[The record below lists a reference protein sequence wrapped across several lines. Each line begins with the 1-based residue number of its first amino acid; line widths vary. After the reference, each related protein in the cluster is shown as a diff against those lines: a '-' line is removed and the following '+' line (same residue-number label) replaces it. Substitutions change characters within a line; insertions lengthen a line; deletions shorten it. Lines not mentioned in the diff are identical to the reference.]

1 MKKHLII
8 LTVLILFIPGFIFS
22 DVVTFKVGYFIPRAQ
37 SDLWDIEF
45 ENMSFSKV
53 NFQNTN
59 FSFGYEYFLSREISL
74 TLSIGGYTKQK
85 SGVYLGYVGYQ
96 DYDGDWAYP
105 DIYEGEFVPSHV
117 YTVSITPIQVSL
129 KLTPMGRRGRFIP
142 YIGGGV
148 GVYLWS
154 VRIQGDMVDFSDEWY
169 DTEEEVS
176 IFPIYAVDS
185 REDGRIS
192 IGYHVLGGIMMPI
205 ANRISVE
212 AEFKYNILK
221 GTFSEDEYSGFVG
234 FEPFDLSGYQI
245 SLGINYW
252 F

>member
-1 MKKHLII
+1 MKKHLIV
-8 LTVLILFIPGFIFS
+8 LTLVILFIPGFVFS
-22 DVVTFKVGYFIPRAQ
+22 DVVSFKVGYFIPRAQ

-59 FSFGYEYFLSREISL
+59 FGFGYEYFLFREMSIA
-74 TLSIGGYTKQK
+74 LSIDGYTKQK
-85 SGVYLGYVGYQ
+85 SGAYLGYVGRQ

-105 DIYEGEFVPSHV
+105 DIYEGEFIPSHV
-117 YTVSITPIQVSL
+117 YTVSITPIQISL
-129 KLTPMGRRGRFIP
+129 KLTPLGRRGKFIP

-148 GVYLWS
+148 GLYMWS
-154 VRIQGDMVDFSDEWY
+154 VRIQGDMIDFSDEWY

-176 IFPIYAVDS
+176 IYPIYSVDS
-185 REDGRIS
+185 REDSRIK
-192 IGYHVLGGIMMPI
+192 IGYNVLGGIMMPV

-221 GTFSEDEYSGFVG
+221 GAFSEDEYSGFIG

-245 SLGINYW
+245 SIGMNYW